1 MQQWERAVTP
11 ETKPYPVVDM
21 LIDMFGNW
29 LRARRDVSELRE
41 IDSGEFA
48 RIAHELG
55 LSPDNLDAFVRK
67 GPHAAD
73 ELPQLLEALGIDRNA
88 IARTQPLVLRDM
100 ERVCSL
106 CAHKRQCDHDLAA
119 GSSPQHYGE
128 YCCNS
133 QTIDG
138 LEKMI
143 H

>member
-1 MQQWERAVTP
+1 MTP

-29 LRARRDVSELRE
+29 LRARRDINELRE
-41 IDSGEFA
+41 FDSGEFA

-55 LSPDNLDAFVRK
+55 VSPDNLDAFVRQ

-73 ELPQLLEALGIDRNA
+73 ELPQLLKALGIDRDA
-88 IARTQPLVLRDM
+88 VARSQPLVLRDM

-106 CAHKRQCDHDLAA
+106 CPHKRQCDHDLAA
-119 GSSPQHYGE
+119 GSSARHYEE
-128 YCCNS
+128 YCCNA

-138 LEKMI
+138 LAKEL